1 MDQNQEDLGPAGVWQ
16 IREFPK
22 GLRQYL
28 ADEARKEGIVVGE
41 LLTRIVAA
49 YRAGTL
55 GRVAPN
61 GFANPSNGG
70 GNDERLDLAIERIRR
85 LAEVAHGMP
94 KEVATLA
101 FGLIKADLR
110 DLKDKPN
117 GVLKHG
123 LTHQGKPSD
132 TRTETAKLAAPQ
144 PVEPSDVNELAA

>member
-1 MDQNQEDLGPAGVWQ
+1 MDPTQEDLGPAGVWQ

-49 YRAGTL
+49 YRAGSHGKL
-55 GRVAPN
+55 VPN
-61 GFANPSNGG
+61 GFANASNGT
-70 GNDERLDLAIERIRR
+70 DSERLDRAIERIRK
-85 LAEVAHGMP
+85 LAEVAPGMP

-110 DLKDKPN
+110 DLKNEPN
-117 GVLKHG
+117 GVLKQR
-123 LTHQGKPSD
+123 LTHQPQEVESRGHAFDPQEGAS
-132 TRTETAKLAAPQ
+132 EAA
-144 PVEPSDVNELAA
+144 